1 MSTSLVTAA
10 VAELLTTR
18 DATGHSR
25 AGDRDRAAGAD
36 EVAGLVEA
44 AQAGSREAFGELVT
58 LHETVVY
65 RTALAALARREDA
78 EDVAQE
84 AFVLAWRKLAG
95 FRGDAT
101 FRTWL
106 LAIVWRKALDRRRA
120 RQLWWSRTAV
130 TAQDAEVDRV
140 ETLADALPGPEQTT
154 LARDLAR
161 RVRDEI
167 GRLRPKLR
175 DALLLASSGEYSYGE
190 IAEML
195 RIPIGTLKWRVA
207 EARRIVSARVKS

>member
-1 MSTSLVTAA
+1 
-10 VAELLTTR
+10 LTLG
-18 DATGHSR
+18 DATGPSR
-25 AGDRDRAAGAD
+25 AGDRETAGAD
-36 EVAGLVEA
+36 LVARLVDA
-44 AQAGSREAFGELVT
+44 AKAGDREAFGELVS
-58 LHETVVY
+58 LHEAVVY
-65 RTALAALARREDA
+65 RTALAALGRREDA

-106 LAIVWRKALDRRRA
+106 LAIVWRRALDRRRI
-120 RQLWWSRTAV
+120 RQRWWNRTA
-130 TAQDAEVDRV
+130 TAGSDAESARVDALV
-140 ETLADALPGPEQTT
+140 DALPGPEETT

-175 DALLLASSGEYSYGE
+175 DALLLATCGEYSYGE
-190 IAEML
+190 VAGML